1 MKGSI
6 LHLSKSFYFSDENY
20 IDYEWIEA
28 QMKYIDW
35 LSDRKKHIIRA
46 YTLRR

>member
-6 LHLSKSFYFSDENY
+6 LHLLKSFYFSDENY

-28 QMKYIDW
+28 QMKYI